1 MRIAIFDG
9 EPEEKAYFE
18 QALEGHDVFFIN
30 TPLTMETLQQAGGIH
45 AAECE
50 VISIFIYSNVTE
62 ELLRSLPK
70 LKVIATRSTGTD
82 HIDTAA
88 CSQQG
93 VQVYNV
99 PTYGVHAVAEH
110 AFALILALSRKLIPS
125 VERTKK
131 GNFHS
136 QGLTGFELYGKTIG
150 IVGYGN
156 IGTSVGDIAKGFGM
170 RILAT
175 SRSTKNIPGVTFVPL
190 EELLK
195 QSDVITIHTPLT
207 PQTQH
212 LINCDNIMLCKKG
225 ALLINTSRGPVIDTT
240 AIIMAL
246 QKGVLGGAGL
256 DVLEEEGS
264 IREERELLTSTHI
277 DLISA
282 KKMLMGHV
290 LQDMDNVIITPHNA
304 FNSVESLEEINAV
317 TVQNIQSAL
326 SKLT

>member
-18 QALEGHDVFFIN
+18 QALVGHDVVFTN
-30 TPLTMETLQQAGGIH
+30 TPLTRETVQQ

-50 VISIFIYSNVTE
+50 VISVFIYSNVTA

-93 VQVYNV
+93 IQVYNV

-125 VERTKK
+125 IERTKK

-175 SRSTKNIPGVTFVPL
+175 SRSTKIIPGVTFVPL

-195 QSDVITIHTPLT
+195 QSDVITVHTPLT

-240 AIIMAL
+240 AIILAL

-326 SKLT
+326 SKLS

>member
-1 MRIAIFDG
+1 M
-9 EPEEKAYFE
+9 
-18 QALEGHDVFFIN
+18 
-30 TPLTMETLQQAGGIH
+30 QQ

-50 VISIFIYSNVTE
+50 VISIFIYSKVTAE
-62 ELLRSLPK
+62 ILRTLPK

-93 VQVYNV
+93 IQVYNV

-125 VERTKK
+125 IERTKK

-175 SRSTKNIPGVTFVPL
+175 SRSTKNIPGVTFLPL

-195 QSDVITIHTPLT
+195 QSDVVTIHTPLT
-207 PQTQH
+207 AQTQH

-264 IREERELLTSTHI
+264 IREERELLTNTHI

-317 TVQNIQSAL
+317 TVQNIKSAL
-326 SKLT
+326 AKLT

>member
-9 EPEEKAYFE
+9 EPEEKTYFE
-18 QALEGHDVFFIN
+18 QALVGHDVVFTN
-30 TPLTMETLQQAGGIH
+30 TPLTRETIQQ

-50 VISIFIYSNVTE
+50 VISIFIYSNVTA

-70 LKVIATRSTGTD
+70 LKIIATRSTGTD

-125 VERTKK
+125 IERTKK

-195 QSDVITIHTPLT
+195 QSDIITVHTPLT

-240 AIIMAL
+240 AIILAL

-326 SKLT
+326 SKLS

>member
-18 QALEGHDVFFIN
+18 QALSGHEVFFIN
-30 TPLTMETLQQAGGIH
+30 APLTLETVQQ

-50 VISIFIYSNVTE
+50 VISIFIYSQVTE
-62 ELLRSLPK
+62 EILRTLPK

-82 HIDTAA
+82 HIDTTA

-93 VQVYNV
+93 IQVYNV

-110 AFALILALSRKLIPS
+110 AFALILALSRKLVPS
-125 VERTKK
+125 IERTKK

-175 SRSTKNIPGVTFVPL
+175 SRSTKDIPGVTFVPL
-190 EELLK
+190 EDLLK

-264 IREERELLTSTHI
+264 IREERELLTSAHI

-326 SKLT
+326 TKVT